1 MINEQELYHYG
12 VMGMKWGRRRYQN
25 RDGSLTNAGKRHYE
39 KNMNKLKAEKKKL
52 RNEERTKKKIQKLKA
67 LESEVD
73 TMKKKSK
80 QPEKEETPAETPEQK
95 RARLLN
101 STDAK
106 ELYKNKDLLTTAE
119 LNDRINRIDIEARLK
134 SKISVEQQKSGM
146 DYVNDKMQKT
156 TNAVNKAVNLFK
168 TVDSAYS
175 SVANSA
181 IGKKLAK
188 ELGIEQKKKDFDLDK
203 FWATRNGKS
212 TQEVLDAN
220 KRLLAEESIRKIKE
234 SRAEAERKN
243 RESESNLENAQK
255 QVNDYF
261 EKWQNQGYDSSGSYS
276 KKGSDIDDSRTYTRT
291 KNSADTPLFEYVEKY
306 TSTYKDVYGEGKS
319 KFAGWDKP
327 YNSDNDS
334 GENYVNTL
342 LLEDKR
348 YRK

>member
-39 KNMNKLKAEKKKL
+39 KDMNKLKAEKKKL

-80 QPEKEETPAETPEQK
+80 QPEKEETHAETPEQK

-119 LNDRINRIDIEARLK
+119 LNDRINRIDTEARLK
-134 SKISVEQQKSGM
+134 SKISVEQQKTGM
-146 DYVNDKMQKT
+146 DYVNDKIQKT
-156 TNAVNKAVNLFK
+156 TNAVNKAANLFR
-168 TVDSAYS
+168 TVDSAYG

-181 IGKKLAK
+181 IGKRLAK
-188 ELGIEQKKKDFDLDK
+188 ELGVEQKKKDFNLDK

-212 TQEVLDAN
+212 TQELLDAN

-234 SRAEAERKN
+234 SRAEAEKKE
-243 RESESNLENAQK
+243 RESESKSNLENAQK

-261 EKWQNQGYDSSGSYS
+261 EKWQNQEYDSSGNYS
-276 KKGSDIDDSRTYTRT
+276 KKGSDITDSRTYTRT
-291 KNSADTPLFEYVEKY
+291 KNSADTPLLEYVEK
-306 TSTYKDVYGEGKS
+306 
-319 KFAGWDKP
+319 
-327 YNSDNDS
+327 
-334 GENYVNTL
+334 YVNTL

>member
-39 KNMNKLKAEKKKL
+39 KDMNKLKAEKKKL

-95 RARLLN
+95 RGRLLN

-119 LNDRINRIDIEARLK
+119 LNDRINRIDTEARLK
-134 SKISVEQQKSGM
+134 SKISLEQQKTGM
-146 DYVNDKMQKT
+146 DYVNGKIQSAT
-156 TNAVNKAVNLFK
+156 RNISNVVNLFRS
-168 TVDSAYS
+168 VDSAYS

-188 ELGIEQKKKDFDLDK
+188 ELGVEQKKKDFNLDK
-203 FWATRNGKS
+203 FWMNRNSKS
-212 TQEVLDAN
+212 TQEILDAN
-220 KRLLAEESIRKIKE
+220 KRLLAEESIRKVKE
-234 SRAEAERKN
+234 SRAEAEKKE
-243 RESESNLENAQK
+243 RESKSNLENAQK

-261 EKWQNQGYDSSGSYS
+261 EKWQNQGYDSSGNYS
-276 KKGSDIDDSRTYTRT
+276 KKGSDINDSRTYTRT
-291 KNSADTPLFEYVEKY
+291 KNSADTPFLEYVEKY
-306 TSTYKDVYGEGKS
+306 TATYKDVYGEGKN
-319 KFAGWDKP
+319 KFTGWDKP
-327 YNSDNDS
+327 YNSATDS

>member
-39 KNMNKLKAEKKKL
+39 KDMNKLKAEKKKL

-73 TMKKKSK
+73 AMKKKSK

-119 LNDRINRIDIEARLK
+119 LNDRINRIDTEARLK

-156 TNAVNKAVNLFK
+156 TNAVNKVVNLFRS
-168 TVDSAYS
+168 VDSAYS

-188 ELGIEQKKKDFDLDK
+188 ELGVEQKKKDFNLDK

-212 TQEVLDAN
+212 TQELLDAN
-220 KRLLAEESIRKIKE
+220 KRLLSEESIRKIKE

-261 EKWQNQGYDSSGSYS
+261 F
-276 KKGSDIDDSRTYTRT
+276 I
-291 KNSADTPLFEYVEKY
+291 
-306 TSTYKDVYGEGKS
+306 
-319 KFAGWDKP
+319 
-327 YNSDNDS
+327 
-334 GENYVNTL
+334 TL
-342 LLEDKR
+342 LSLTIQ
-348 YRK
+348 

>member
-39 KNMNKLKAEKKKL
+39 KDMNKLKAEKKKL

-106 ELYKNKDLLTTAE
+106 ELYKNKNLLTTTE
-119 LNDRINRIDIEARLK
+119 LNERINRIDAEAKLK
-134 SKISVEQQKSGM
+134 SRISEEQQKTGM
-146 DYVNDKMQKT
+146 DYMNNKMQKT
-156 TNAVNKAVNLFK
+156 ADAVDKAVNLFK
-168 TVDSAYS
+168 SVDSAYS
-175 SVANSA
+175 SFANSA
-181 IGKKLAK
+181 IGKKVAK
-188 ELGIEQKKKDFDLDK
+188 ELGLEPKKKDFNINS
-203 FWATRNGKS
+203 FWMNRNSKTTKEMQDVS
-212 TQEVLDAN
+212 E
-220 KRLLAEESIRKIKE
+220 RLRAEESIKKVLK
-234 SRAEAERKN
+234 SRSEAERKN
-243 RESESNLENAQK
+243 KESESNLKNAQK

-261 EKWQNQGYDSSGSYS
+261 EKWQNRGYDSSGSYS
-276 KKGSDIDDSRTYTRT
+276 KKGSDINDSRTYTRT
-291 KNSADTPLFEYVEKY
+291 KNPADTPLLEYVEKY
-306 TSTYKDVYGEGKS
+306 TATYKDVYGEGKS

-327 YNSDNDS
+327 YNSDTDS